1 MVDIKDIALWYS
13 RGTLGSFEMAL
24 MDLYGKADEQNR
36 KDLALG
42 FPEYYLAY
50 MAWFHGEYK
59 KDK

>member
-1 MVDIKDIALWYS
+1 MKDPKVIALFYE
-13 RGTLGSFEMAL
+13 RKTLGSFEMAL
-24 MDLYGKADEQNR
+24 MDLYGKADEQNK

-50 MAWFHGEYK
+50 MAWFHNDYK